1 MKRTKFAFVIK
12 YFVDY
17 NKIFTEL
24 TDCTMKLSRINAYTR
39 HLNGNNFWFQTNL
52 IIYAACGQWIDFL
65 PHVYDMM
72 KFILNL
78 QNENRFTSER

>member
-1 MKRTKFAFVIK
+1 MHSGDSYTFMKLLCHREKKMKRTKFAFVIK

-39 HLNGNNFWFQTNL
+39 HLNGNNF
-52 IIYAACGQWIDFL
+52 
-65 PHVYDMM
+65 
-72 KFILNL
+72 
-78 QNENRFTSER
+78 